1 MTESRKT
8 WPRPEIF
15 EEDCI
20 DGMARRLGAGSVSVI
35 VTSPPYN
42 IGKPYRKYADNRTAE
57 EYLPWMRRVAVAC
70 MRVLES
76 GGSFFINL
84 GSKPSAP
91 WWPMEV
97 ASEIRAAG
105 FVLQNDITWVKSIAI
120 SKDEVGDYPGIAGD
134 IAVGHF
140 KPVNS
145 TRYVNGLS
153 EHIFHFTKRGDVPLD
168 KLGVGVPYQD
178 KSNVSRW
185 KAAAAD
191 VRDRGN
197 VWFIPYETIHEARQH
212 PCVFPVKL
220 PEMCIRLHGVLKTRL
235 VLDPF
240 LGTGSTALAADR
252 LGVSM
257 IGFDIDP
264 FYVRL
269 AGGAIEAQRAAR
281 AEFLATNPSA
291 TEVPWDRLARAV

>member
-1 MTESRKT
+1 ME
-8 WPRPEIF
+8 
-15 EEDCI
+15 
-20 DGMARRLGAGSVSVI
+20 RRLGAGSVSVI

-42 IGKPYRKYADNRTAE
+42 IGKPYRKYSDNRTAG
-57 EYLPWMRRVAVAC
+57 EYLPWMRRVARAC
-70 MRVLES
+70 MRVLEA

-84 GSKPSAP
+84 GGKPSAP

-97 ASEIRAAG
+97 ASEIRSAG

-145 TRYVNGLS
+145 PRFVNGLS

-197 VWFIPYETIHEARQH
+197 VWFIPYETIHGARQH

-220 PEMCIRLHGVLKTRL
+220 PEMCIRLHGVRKTKL

-252 LGVSM
+252 LGVPM
-257 IGFDIDP
+257 VGFEIDP
-264 FYVRL
+264 FYVKL
-269 AGGAIEAQRAAR
+269 AENAIESQRAAR
-281 AEFLATNPSA
+281 AEFLTANPSA
-291 TEVPWDRLARAV
+291 TEVPWDRISRAG